1 MKTLL
6 VKWLVNALALFV
18 VVKVIPG
25 VRVDDWGSLLIAA
38 LVLGLLNAFLK
49 PLLIILTLP
58 VNILTL
64 GLFTLVINGAL
75 FALAAALVK
84 GVEVAGFGSALLAAL
99 VFSIVSFFLSL
110 LMGPEG

>member
-25 VRVDDWGSLLIAA
+25 VRVDDWGSLLAAA

-75 FALAAALVK
+75 FALVAALVK
-84 GVEVAGFGSALLAAL
+84 GVEVASFGSALLAAL
-99 VFSIVSFFLSL
+99 VFSIVSFFLNL
-110 LMGPEG
+110 LVGPEG